1 MVGLSYAAIPDE
13 KSGWLFKMRLGMDK
27 ETIPVNGKE
36 VRLRPGMEVTAEVKT
51 GSRSMMSYFLSPI
64 MKSMDESMRER

>member
-1 MVGLSYAAIPDE
+1 
-13 KSGWLFKMRLGMDK
+13 MDK